1 MVNDVFAEAVRAAV
15 EDRVGRKTMII
26 PVTKNNGLRLTGITV
41 RRDGQSRACGGDA
54 GDAGKI
60 GSAEA
65 GEAGE
70 LGVARDV
77 RTVEAVRNIE
87 PNFYLE
93 NIPEDKRTDE
103 YVDAIADEIVSLF
116 NAVDGNEME
125 QTVQKLMDILKDK
138 EQLLNSLLPRV
149 VNYEWN
155 KEMLEGLPHRR
166 FLDLAITYEI
176 EIDGVGVGHASVS
189 TCRVRNG
196 MIDASVFDITE
207 EELYEAAMRNA
218 RLRKYQILP
227 IWDVIE
233 RNMMCSGF
241 RPNVAPG
248 EQGEF
253 GMGAA
258 DAAATVDDLIP
269 MLVITNESMNRGA
282 YGIVDTE
289 LLKSISDGYFRVA
302 DHSLSDHSS
311 SARGPSTAHAY
322 LEEQGRAGEDGSR
335 GAGEA
340 REGVNLI
347 IIPSST
353 NEILALPV
361 RSSDDLDSE
370 LETIRA
376 MVSEVNKTN
385 VSLDERLSD
394 SVYIFERETEEVR
407 IA

>member
-1 MVNDVFAEAVRAAV
+1 MVDDFFAEAVRKAV
-15 EDRVGRKTMII
+15 EDRVGWKTMII

-41 RRDGQSRACGGDA
+41 RRVGRSRACGGDA
-54 GDAGKI
+54 GET

-65 GEAGE
+65 GDAGE
-70 LGVARDV
+70 LGEAGVARD
-77 RTVEAVRNIE
+77 VEAVRNIE
-87 PNFYLE
+87 PNFYLD

-103 YVDAIADEIVSLF
+103 YVDAIADEIVGLF
-116 NAVDGNEME
+116 NAVDGSEME
-125 QTVQKLMDILKDK
+125 QTVQKLMEILKDK
-138 EQLLNSLLPRV
+138 EMFMASLILRV

-155 KEMLEGLPHRR
+155 KEMLEGLPHRQ

-176 EIDGVGVGHASVS
+176 EIEKNS

-196 MIDASVFDITE
+196 MMLNGMVDLTE

-233 RNMMCSGF
+233 RNMMRSGF
-241 RPNVAPG
+241 RPNVAPVPG
-248 EQGEF
+248 EAELSEHEIET
-253 GMGAA
+253 MR
-258 DAAATVDDLIP
+258 IP
-269 MLVITNESMNRGA
+269 MIVITNESMNRGA
-282 YGIVDTE
+282 YGIVDMQ

-302 DHSLSDHSS
+302 DGGS
-311 SARGPSTAHAY
+311 SAHSTSAHGSSTAHAY
-322 LEEQGRAGEDGSR
+322 LEEQGRAGEDVSR
-335 GAGEA
+335 ECGGAGDGGA
-340 REGVNLI
+340 EGVNLI

-361 RSSDDLDSE
+361 RSSDELDEE
-370 LETIRA
+370 LDNIRS

-394 SVYIFERETEEVR
+394 SVYIFERETGEVR